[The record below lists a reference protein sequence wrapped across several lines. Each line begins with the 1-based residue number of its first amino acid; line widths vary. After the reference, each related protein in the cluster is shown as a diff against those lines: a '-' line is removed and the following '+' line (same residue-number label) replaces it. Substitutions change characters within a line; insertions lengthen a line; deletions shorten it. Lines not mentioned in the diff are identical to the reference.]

1 MSVHDFVCQKV
12 LNGVLVSE
20 DAHDNV
26 RAGLRHLHLMA
37 AAVRRAVEDV
47 GVNREY
53 VGERY
58 CLLPSCDGSQMPADC
73 S

>member
-1 MSVHDFVCQKV
+1 MSVHDLVCEEV

-20 DAHDNV
+20 DTHDNV

-37 AAVRRAVEDV
+37 AVVRRPVVEDV
-47 GVNREY
+47 GVNREH
-53 VGERY
+53 VGKMV
-58 CLLPSCDGSQMPADC
+58 LLPPCDGNPTLADC

>member
-1 MSVHDFVCQKV
+1 MRVHDLVRQEV

-37 AAVRRAVEDV
+37 AVVRRSVKDV

-53 VGERY
+53 VGEWY
-58 CLLPSCDGSQMPADC
+58 CFLHVMGVRC
-73 S
+73 